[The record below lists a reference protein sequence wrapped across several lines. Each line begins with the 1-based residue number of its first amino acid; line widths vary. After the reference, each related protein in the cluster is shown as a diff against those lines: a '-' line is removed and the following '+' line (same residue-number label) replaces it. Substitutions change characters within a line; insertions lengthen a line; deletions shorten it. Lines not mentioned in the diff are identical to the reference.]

1 MQNANVNKEQI
12 INMQRNAKCKM
23 QMSIKNKYGNV
34 KCVKW
39 DLTGGSLE
47 IAAASL
53 SSAAAASSGHSLP
66 SVFPLSRPSLPPPT
80 PPTHSTTR
88 RNQNWNW
95 NWNWKRKC

>member
-1 MQNANVNKEQI
+1 
-12 INMQRNAKCKM
+12 M

-34 KCVKW
+34 KCG

-66 SVFPLSRPSLPPPT
+66 FVFPLSRPSLPPPT

-88 RNQNWNW
+88 RNQNS
-95 NWNWKRKC
+95 NWNWKRKRKRKC

>member
-1 MQNANVNKEQI
+1 
-12 INMQRNAKCKM
+12 M

-66 SVFPLSRPSLPPPT
+66 FVFPLSRPSLPPPT

-88 RNQNWNW
+88 SQNS
-95 NWNWKRKC
+95 NWNWKRKRKRKFEC